1 LILLLIIS
9 SGCDH
14 FDKKSQ
20 EKGNLNK
27 NAIQIIDDVGDKV
40 EFNESPQRVICLS
53 PSYLNLI
60 DAVGG
65 KIIGKSDSQII
76 KMPKEYESAD
86 DVGLTGMI
94 NIEKVISLRPD
105 CVIGID
111 LFHNKFVRTFEDNK
125 IKKIFFQGKK
135 IEDIKRALKKLGV
148 LYGQKDKANKA
159 IARLEN
165 NIELVTNNFRYK
177 NKKIVILHATARGV
191 TVELDG
197 SIAGCVAKKLKLNN
211 IASDDLPL
219 NKKSY
224 KIPFSLEVLLVR
236 NPDIIFVTI
245 MGDIDKIKAKFISNI
260 QNNPAWNS
268 LEAVKKRTYYFFTK
282 RFIFN

>member
-1 LILLLIIS
+1 
-9 SGCDH
+9 
-14 FDKKSQ
+14 
-20 EKGNLNK
+20 
-27 NAIQIIDDVGDKV
+27 
-40 EFNESPQRVICLS
+40 
-53 PSYLNLI
+53 
-60 DAVGG
+60 
-65 KIIGKSDSQII
+65 
-76 KMPKEYESAD
+76 M
-86 DVGLTGMI
+86 
-94 NIEKVISLRPD
+94 
-105 CVIGID
+105 
-111 LFHNKFVRTFEDNK
+111 
-125 IKKIFFQGKK
+125 
-135 IEDIKRALKKLGV
+135 
-148 LYGQKDKANKA
+148 YGQKDKANKA

-165 NIELVTNNFRYK
+165 DIELVTNNFRYK

-268 LEAVKKRTYYFFTK
+268 LEAVKKGRI
-282 RFIFN
+282 IFLPKDLFLINPGIRYPEALKYMADEINKIEEKNSLSYKE